1 MKKLKELSIVG
12 VLVALMGCAT
22 TNQSAKKSVFTFNYE
37 NQTYEI
43 ISLNTQSGEGTN
55 ILTLVGGNER
65 ISARDLN
72 QDGVLDVVIQGNT
85 HIDVLNSIYLA
96 GIDIA
101 RSSGN
106 YSERQALRQ
115 FEWEQESYTLIIST
129 YFYNQNEVNNQFIIV
144 FSETGQEAMFTDLM
158 ADGTLDEWDKG
169 NVEITRA
176 QKLYEMTL
184 LKGIDE
190 GRIQK
195 NENFYEVLL
204 RNQMNA
210 STQKEQVSFLN

>member
-1 MKKLKELSIVG
+1 MKKLKELSIVF
-12 VLVALMGCAT
+12 VVVALMGCAS
-22 TNQSAKKSVFTFNYE
+22 TNQTAKKSVFTFNYE

-43 ISLNTQSGEGTN
+43 VSLNTQSGEGTN
-55 ILTLVGGNER
+55 ILTQVSGTEK

-72 QDGVLDVVIQGNT
+72 QDGILDVIIKGNT
-85 HIDVLNSIYLA
+85 SIDVLNSIYLA

-129 YFYNQNEVNNQFIIV
+129 YFYNQNEVNNQFVIV
-144 FSETGQEAMFTDLM
+144 FSETGQEAMFTDRM

-169 NVEITRA
+169 NVEISRA

-204 RNQMNA
+204 RNQISA
-210 STQKEQVSFLN
+210 SAKKEQVSFLN

>member
-1 MKKLKELSIVG
+1 MKKLNELSIVF
-12 VLVALMGCAT
+12 LVVVLMGCVS
-22 TNQSAKKSVFTFNYE
+22 TNQTAKKSVFTFNYE
-37 NQTYEI
+37 DQTYEI
-43 ISLNTQSGEGTN
+43 VSVNTESGEGIN
-55 ILTLVGGNER
+55 ILTLISGSEKV
-65 ISARDLN
+65 SARDLN
-72 QDGVLDVVIQGNT
+72 QDGVLDIIIRGNT
-85 HIDVLNSIYLA
+85 SIDELNTVYLA

-144 FSETGQEAMFTDLM
+144 FSETGQEAIFTDLM

-169 NVEITRA
+169 NIEITRA

-204 RNQMNA
+204 RNQMSA
-210 STQKEQVSFLN
+210 SSKKEQVSFLN